1 MIYQM
6 FAMVILTFSILIL
19 LFRGRVRAVREGRAS
34 LDFFKIYQGGA
45 EPESTA
51 KLARHFA
58 NLFEAPTLFYVVC
71 LAAMIMQ
78 LTGPGM
84 QVLGWLYVAARL
96 AHAYIHVGGNRIR
109 YRVRAY
115 FSSWVVLLAMWL
127 TLVIGVAARHGS
139 LG

>member
-6 FAMVILTFSILIL
+6 FAMVILTFSVLVL
-19 LFRGRVRAVREGRAS
+19 LFRGRVRAVRAGRAT
-34 LDFFKIYQGGA
+34 LDYFKIYQGGT

-71 LAAMIMQ
+71 LAAMIAQVTGLTMQ
-78 LTGPGM
+78 L
-84 QVLGWLYVAARL
+84 LGWLYVAARL
-96 AHAYIHVGGNRIR
+96 AHAYIHLGGNRIR

-115 FSSWVVLLAMWL
+115 FGSWLVLLAMWL
-127 TLVIGVAARHGS
+127 YLVIGIS
-139 LG
+139 LGHSPFV